1 MSTSD
6 KTPPTTES
14 TKADS
19 AALALAATQAGAL
32 QPVQGGTSEL
42 HFLPGNRPSGNAL
55 IPVNHTFMKR
65 PVASNDPFA
74 PAGLQVSAM
83 VMNRPVAP
91 NDSLHAAGLKIVHV
105 FMNRPV
111 AANDPTDGEG
121 LPIQAVV
128 MNRPVAPNESRG
140 VSYLM
145 GFLD

>member
-6 KTPPTTES
+6 KTPPAAETAKTE
-14 TKADS
+14 S
-19 AALALAATQAGAL
+19 AALALAAKQAGTL
-32 QPVQGGTSEL
+32 QPVQVEASEL

-55 IPVNHTFMKR
+55 IPVNHIFMKR

-91 NDSLHAAGLKIVHV
+91 NDSLQSAGLKVVHM

-111 AANDPTDGEG
+111 AANDPTDVEG